1 MPRRSYDQYCPL
13 SRALD
18 IVGERWSLLIVRELL
33 AGPRRYTDLH
43 ADLPGISTDVLAAR
57 LKEMEQDSLITRR
70 RLPPPA
76 AAAVYELT
84 LRGHSLLAAL
94 TALADWGTADL
105 AAPRPT
111 DALRAHWSALPLM
124 RLLSELAAPHE
135 GVVNV
140 RLGEGSFHIVIAPA
154 GPSYGHGPVEHPH
167 VQLTLDGQA
176 CVAAIRGDATLP
188 GLIKQGRISVEGDGP
203 LAKALCGHSG
213 HAG

>member
-18 IVGERWSLLIVRELL
+18 IVGERWTLLIVRELL

-57 LKEMEQDSLITRR
+57 LKEMEQDDLVTRR

-84 LRGHSLLAAL
+84 PRGHGLLASL
-94 TALADWGTADL
+94 TALADWGTAGL
-105 AAPRPT
+105 ADPQPT

-124 RLLSELAAPHE
+124 RLLTELTTPLE
-135 GVVNV
+135 GVVNIG
-140 RLGEGSFHIVIAPA
+140 LGEGSFHITITST

-167 VQLTLDGQA
+167 AQLILDRQA

-188 GLIKQGRISVEGDGP
+188 RLLEEGRISIEGDGP
-203 LAKALCGHSG
+203 LAQALRGQ
-213 HAG
+213 